1 MDISLYKKIVVK
13 LGTSTLTYDNGR
25 LNLGRIE
32 KIVRAVSDIK
42 NRGSEV
48 ILVSSGAVSA
58 GCAKLHT
65 HRPVSVEE
73 KQAMAAVGQADL
85 MRIYDRF
92 FTAYGHQVAQILLTR
107 SVVENDVQRQNA
119 ANTFAQL
126 LTFGCV
132 PIVNENDSVSYEEI
146 RFGGNDTLSAY
157 VAILCGADLLVNFS
171 DIDGLFTKNPREYA
185 DATLIP
191 HVYEITD
198 EILSMAGGKGTE
210 RGTGGM
216 KTKLQCAK
224 MVTEAG
230 IPMVIANGED
240 PNVLYDIISG
250 KAAGTLFHPIK
261 NK

>member
-1 MDISLYKKIVVK
+1 MDTTACKKIVIK
-13 LGTSTLTYDNGR
+13 LGTSTLTYDNGK

-32 KIVRAVSDIK
+32 KLVRVVSDIK
-42 NRGSEV
+42 NRGCEV
-48 ILVSSGAVSA
+48 ILVSSGAVAA

-65 HRPVSVEE
+65 HRPVTVEE

-85 MRIYDRF
+85 MRIYDRI

-119 ANTFAQL
+119 SNTFAQL
-126 LTFGCV
+126 LKFGCV
-132 PIVNENDSVSYEEI
+132 PIVNENDSVSYEEL

-157 VAILCGADLLVNFS
+157 VAILCRADLLVNFS
-171 DIDGLFTKNPREYA
+171 DIDGLYNKNPREHE
-185 DATLIP
+185 DAELIR
-191 HVYEITD
+191 HVYAVTD
-198 EILSMAGGKGTE
+198 EIFAMAGGAGTE

-224 MVTEAG
+224 MVTEVG

-240 PNVLYDIISG
+240 PALLYAMTAG
-250 KAAGTLFHPIK
+250 EAVGTLFHPVK
-261 NK
+261 DK